1 MMNFDILVWLPEQV
15 SSGVV
20 LRLSVLYR
28 KAGNAIAVTMVLGEE
43 L

>member
-1 MMNFDILVWLPEQV
+1 MMNFDVLVWVPVQV
-15 SSGVV
+15 LSGVL

-28 KAGNAIAVTMVLGEE
+28 KAGHAIAVTMVLGEV